1 MERGNGKLVRY
12 LLLGL
17 GKSNLAI
24 ANDLIK
30 NNGDFD
36 VFVDKGEVPG
46 YILEHGANVYNT
58 HKDLELNNYNLVLK
72 SPGIPYTH
80 PVVEECKQE
89 GIELT
94 NEIGYSL
101 KYKNKPMI
109 AITGTNGK
117 TTTTSLVEHIL
128 NINEQRASAVGNIGN
143 SFLDEAVKMERMLV
157 TELSSF
163 QLRDLK
169 KFNPEIAVW
178 LNIYSAH
185 LDYHKTF
192 EDYLMSKKKVF
203 SSQSPENLL
212 VYNEDDYYVK
222 EAAMNK
228 SGYKRSFSIKNKKAN
243 AYFDG
248 EFIWIEGEEFIHK
261 NELGIKGL
269 HNIQNAMASIL
280 VSLEYSSKEDI
291 AKGLETFNGVEH
303 RLEKVVENEILK
315 IYNDSKSTNIT
326 AVKAALSAFD
336 EPVILMMGG
345 LDRGNGYEDL
355 INEWS
360 KVKTVVCFGQSGKKI
375 FDSAHNH
382 TEAILEED
390 IEVAI
395 EIAKRK
401 AASGGVLLFSPG
413 CASWDKFKNF
423 EERGI
428 YFKQRILNS

>member
-1 MERGNGKLVRY
+1 MVRY
-12 LLLGL
+12 LLIGL

-30 NNGDFD
+30 NNGKFD

-46 YILEHGANVYNT
+46 YILEYGANVYNT
-58 HKDLELNNYNLVLK
+58 FTDLEFKKYNLALK
-72 SPGIPYTH
+72 SPGIPYSH
-80 PVVEECKQE
+80 PVVEECNKE
-89 GIELT
+89 KIEIT
-94 NEIGYSL
+94 NEIGYSM
-101 KYKNKPMI
+101 KYKKKPLI

-117 TTTTSLVEHIL
+117 TTTTSLIEHIL
-128 NINEQRASAVGNIGN
+128 NTNEQKASAVGNIGN
-143 SFLDEAVKMERMLV
+143 SFLDEAVKMENILV

-169 KFNPEIAVW
+169 QFNPEIAVW

-192 EDYLMSKKKVF
+192 EDYLISKKRVF

-212 VYNEDDYYVK
+212 IYNEDDLYIR
-222 EAAMNK
+222 EAATNK
-228 SGYKRSFSIKNKKAN
+228 SGNKKSFSTKNKLAA

-248 EFIWIEGEEFIHK
+248 EFIWIEGERLIHK
-261 NELGIKGL
+261 NNIGIKGL

-280 VSLEYSSKEDI
+280 VSLEYSSKEDVK
-291 AKGLETFNGVEH
+291 KGLETFNGVEH
-303 RLEKVVENEILK
+303 RLEKVIENEILK

-345 LDRGNGYEDL
+345 LDRGNGYEEL

-360 KVKTVVCFGQSGKKI
+360 KVKTVVCFGESGKKI
-375 FDSAHNH
+375 YDSAHKH

-390 IEVAI
+390 MEVAI
-395 EIAKRK
+395 EIAKSK
-401 AASGGVLLFSPG
+401 ASGGGVLLFSPG
-413 CASWDKFKNF
+413 CASWDKFSNF
-423 EERGI
+423 EERGK
-428 YFKQRILNS
+428 YFKQKIING